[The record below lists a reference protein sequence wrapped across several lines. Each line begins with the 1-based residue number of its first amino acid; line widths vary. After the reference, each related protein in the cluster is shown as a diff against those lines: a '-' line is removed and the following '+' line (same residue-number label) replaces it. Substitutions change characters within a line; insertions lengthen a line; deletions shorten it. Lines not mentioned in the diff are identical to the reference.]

1 MIIINQ
7 RITIIKSGQPRSQ
20 NINDELQWFGRSLG
34 LFSLRD
40 KDKSSFRVFIELLKS
55 AKQQKAVSSDELAYK
70 LNLTRG
76 TVVHHLRKLMDA
88 GIVISDK
95 NKYQLRVDNLI
106 SLVEEIERDFKQA
119 SEDLKRVARDIDD
132 KMR

>member
-95 NKYQLRVDNLI
+95 NKYQLRVENLI